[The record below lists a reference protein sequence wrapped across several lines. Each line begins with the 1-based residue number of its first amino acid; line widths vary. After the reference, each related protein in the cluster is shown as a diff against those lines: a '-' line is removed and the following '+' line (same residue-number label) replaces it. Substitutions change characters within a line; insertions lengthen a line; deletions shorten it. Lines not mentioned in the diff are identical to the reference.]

1 MSYRQIGILR
11 SGLFLLLLL
20 SGRSLVLLLFC
31 CRLSGSGSLLRLGL
45 LSRCSLLLRGLSL
58 TSELGVVRLS
68 LLELGLELAS
78 VYKDISAY
86 KIAR

>member
-11 SGLFLLLLL
+11 SGLLLLRLL

-45 LSRCSLLLRGLSL
+45 LSRGCSLLLRGLSL

-68 LLELGLELAS
+68 LLKLGLELTG
-78 VYKDISAY
+78 VC
-86 KIAR
+86 KI